1 MQKGI
6 PFPTPEA
13 QFLLFLSPW
22 ESSQTISLL
31 FAWDLRKQANILL
44 VILSY
49 LNTSWLREN
58 LDSR

>member
-6 PFPTPEA
+6 PFPTPGA
-13 QFLLFLSPW
+13 LFLPPW
-22 ESSQTISLL
+22 ESSQTSSLL
-31 FAWDLRKQANILL
+31 FAWNLRKQANILL